1 MEIEDLATAQRV
13 EVQLHF
19 LRRRLALFS
28 FGQPER
34 RLTWLMRLPLIQQAL
49 TVIPPLRRTG
59 PPCVYCGQRSGAVEL
74 REGVRLH
81 LHRCWAA
88 WNQIQRR
95 HAARLVA
102 VTQP

>member
-1 MEIEDLATAQRV
+1 MEIEDLAPAQRV

-34 RLTWLMRLPLIQQAL
+34 RLTWLMRLPLIQKAL
-49 TVIPPLRRTG
+49 TVIPTLRRTG